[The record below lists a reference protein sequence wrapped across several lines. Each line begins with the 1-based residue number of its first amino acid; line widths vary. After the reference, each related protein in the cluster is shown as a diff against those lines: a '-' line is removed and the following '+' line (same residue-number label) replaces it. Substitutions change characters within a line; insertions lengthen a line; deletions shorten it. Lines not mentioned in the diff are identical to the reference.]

1 MGLFRSSSLVGIVAL
16 CMACGGSTNLNQ
28 EVPTVES
35 AFDLEAAR
43 WNLRPVLVFSPSGEH
58 PDFLRQEELLAIDAD
73 GLAERDVRVVRVLG
87 DSDAALRA
95 RYRAPMEAFTVILI
109 GKDGGEK
116 LRSGEPVTTGELF
129 ALIDTMPMR
138 QQEMRRR

>member
-1 MGLFRSSSLVGIVAL
+1 MRLWCSLVIAVL
-16 CMACGGSTNLNQ
+16 MLVACGEARLKQ
-28 EVPTVES
+28 EIPTVES
-35 AFDLEAAR
+35 AFDLEEAR
-43 WNLRPVLVFSPSGEH
+43 WNLRPVLVFSPSGEY